1 MKVIVTRPGKFV
13 SGILRVIFGIK
24 KEQRIY

>member
-1 MKVIVTRPGKFV
+1 MKVIVTRPCKFV

-24 KEQRIY
+24 KDQQTY